1 MAEAISIAL
10 CGEFTIFTA
19 NENRSRLAEAI
30 TGVIGDIEVDLGDV
44 TEIDSAGL
52 QLMVMAKREA
62 TALGKKLR
70 FTQHSAPVLDLLD
83 LCDLGGFFGDPV
95 VIRSTL

>member
-1 MAEAISIAL
+1 MAEATSIAL

-19 NENRSRLAEAI
+19 NETKDRLSETISGA
-30 TGVIGDIEVDLGDV
+30 IGDIEVDLADV

-62 TALGKKLR
+62 TAQGKNLR